1 MSSPDTWLQRLT
13 RPFIENYP
21 AQLALEFVA
30 GAALGAEGLALLW
43 WHSSLSVPVQVLLWF
58 QFIATAATL
67 RWAGFFPLFGPVL
80 VYDLV
85 RTARRSRY
93 FYARIV
99 YASILGIM
107 LFWGFLMEYVEADR
121 HGGLHNNDLARF
133 SSGFFYVFM
142 FVQFGLVALLTPA
155 YTAGAIA
162 DEKKR
167 RTLPYLLATDLRD
180 REIVL
185 GKLLSRLLNLTLFI
199 LTGLP
204 ILSLLQFIGGVD
216 PGLLLA
222 GFAATG
228 LTMLGLAGLGML
240 NSVLA
245 RRPTDAIVMTYI
257 EAFAYLALSGA
268 SWLLTLPA
276 GWATF
281 PSFGN
286 WVSPITLQDVVEW
299 FNTGNLIS
307 VLVQI
312 YADLSSGGRLDQT
325 VPKLLRNYAL
335 FHGILSFLCIAA
347 AALRIR
353 ARALKEADYVPGRA
367 RRFLAELRPRIG
379 QWPVLWKE
387 LFVERGFRLHW
398 AARIFVGLLILAS
411 FLPVVFIIADYL
423 RQRAGGF
430 GFRGAWSPWQMFQ
443 EEINVWVRF
452 MTAAIGM
459 LMLIGVAVRA
469 AVSISGERD
478 NHTLDELL
486 ATPLG
491 SDSILAGKW
500 IGSLLSVRW
509 AWLWMAVI
517 WGMAVVVGA
526 LHPLALPVLL
536 GEWFVYAAFVAN
548 LGLWFS
554 MGSRTTLRAIV
565 GTLLSTIALFGGH
578 WLIWL
583 LFVPFV
589 MGRWPP
595 MFEVIAKAQCGV
607 TPPFALW
614 MSGFMLDEANHGPF
628 RREWAEMLAYSV
640 FGVLFWLVAAAILW
654 GVNSARF
661 RDLTHRSV
669 YSRYRMVR
677 PGPRSSRPRL
687 SPSGASTNGYAGW
700 DIVDAVPADAEDE
713 PAADAL
719 PTDEP

>member
-1 MSSPDTWLQRLT
+1 MAAIYSQ
-13 RPFIENYP
+13 NH
-21 AQLALEFVA
+21 AVQLAVGLVA
-30 GAALGAEGLALLW
+30 GAALGVEAVALVW
-43 WHSSLSVPVQVLLWF
+43 WHSALSVPAQVVLWF
-58 QFIATAATL
+58 QFIATAAAL
-67 RWAGFFPLFGPVL
+67 RWARLFPLFGPVL

-85 RTARRSRY
+85 RTARRTRY
-93 FYARIV
+93 FYARIL
-99 YASILGIM
+99 YASILGVM
-107 LFWGFLMEYVEADR
+107 LFWGFFMEYMEAER
-121 HGGLHNNDLARF
+121 HGGLRNNDLARF

-185 GKLLSRLLNLTLFI
+185 DKLLSRLLNLTLFI

-204 ILSLLQFIGGVD
+204 ILSILQFIGGVD

-228 LTMLGLAGLGML
+228 LTMLGLAALSMF

-245 RRPTDAIVMTYI
+245 RRATDAIVMTYI

-268 SWLLTLPA
+268 SWLLTLPL
-276 GWATF
+276 GWGTF

-299 FNTGNLIS
+299 FNTGNLIA

-312 YADLSSGGRLDQT
+312 FADLSSGGRLDQT

-335 FHGILSFLCIAA
+335 FHGILSFLCITAA
-347 AALRIR
+347 TLRIR

-367 RRFLAELRPRIG
+367 RRFLADLRPRIG

-398 AARIFVGLLILAS
+398 AARIIVALLIIAS
-411 FLPVVFIIADYL
+411 FVPVVFIVVFAFEP
-423 RQRAGGF
+423 R
-430 GFRGAWSPWQMFQ
+430 PWGIHPMDMVR
-443 EEINVWVRF
+443 EGMNIWVRF
-452 MTAAIGM
+452 MTAAVGM
-459 LMLIGVAVRA
+459 LMLLAVAVRA
-469 AVSISGERD
+469 AASISGERD

-486 ATPLG
+486 ATPIS
-491 SDSILAGKW
+491 SDSILFGKW

-517 WGMAVVVGA
+517 WGMAMVVGG
-526 LHPLALPVLL
+526 LHPLAVPILVA
-536 GEWFVYAAFVAN
+536 EWFVYAAFVAH
-548 LGLWFS
+548 LGLWHS
-554 MGSRTTLRAIV
+554 MGSRTTLRSIV
-565 GTLLSTIALFGGH
+565 GTLITAFALFAGH

-583 LFVPFV
+583 LFIPFTI
-589 MGRWPP
+589 GSIRWSGV
-595 MFEVIAKAQCGV
+595 FEVIAKAQFGL

-614 MSGFMLDEANHGPF
+614 ASGFALFESHHGALGP
-628 RREWAEMLAYSV
+628 EWAEMLAYSI
-640 FGVLFWLVAAAILW
+640 FGVLFWLVAGAILW

-661 RDLTHRSV
+661 RDLSHRSA
-669 YSRYRMVR
+669 YSRVR
-677 PGPRSSRPRL
+677 VIRPRPRPNPPRRAPAR
-687 SPSGASTNGYAGW
+687 PSANGYAGSDFVDVLPVGSEDD
-700 DIVDAVPADAEDE
+700 DI
-713 PAADAL
+713 ADAL
-719 PTDEP
+719 PADEM